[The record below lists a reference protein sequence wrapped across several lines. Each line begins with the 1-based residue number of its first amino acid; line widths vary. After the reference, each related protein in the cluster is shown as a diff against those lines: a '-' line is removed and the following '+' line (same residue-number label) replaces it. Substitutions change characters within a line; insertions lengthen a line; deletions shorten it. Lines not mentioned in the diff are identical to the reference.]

1 MNLGSRKRFITNTTM
16 FYVMAIAQ
24 HLFPLLTFPYLT
36 RVLEPSLYGVI
47 TYMTAVSSYVRI
59 FINFGFDLSSTKEI
73 AENKSNKDHVERI
86 LSSTL
91 QAKLILA
98 LISLLFFNILI
109 QFVPIISNNILISY
123 LYFLG
128 VVLEISLPDFL
139 FRGLEKMGAIT
150 LRYIVSKSVSTILTF
165 VLIRSKNDAVWVPLL
180 NIAGTLV
187 ASFLIWF
194 QIKNNIGLRFIV
206 SSWVNSFK
214 RLKESFIYFIS
225 TFATTAFGVTN
236 TFLLGVFDLSAEQI
250 SYWGV
255 SYNLINSALS
265 LYAPII
271 NSLYPHM
278 VTKKDIKLMK
288 ILLYLL
294 MPAIILTTIIVY
306 IFADKIIIIL
316 CGIKYVAA
324 VPILRA
330 LLPVLIFSF
339 PAQLIGFPL
348 LGTIGRVREI
358 TKSTVISAIWH
369 INMILILVGIGKFTI
384 LNMAIVRSVT
394 EIVLF
399 GIRAFFLW
407 THKRQK
413 GIFYE

>member
-1 MNLGSRKRFITNTTM
+1 M